1 MTAPASETFVAGLE
15 IPGTDKVVYQRA
27 LERSTFSDDSSHNDD
42 NARKFGYPGALV
54 SAYVLS
60 GLMSE
65 PLVSF
70 FGAAWFTGG
79 SLALTFVGKGVQQ
92 GDRVAIRGTITGV
105 EPGDDGTLVT
115 ADISMTKG
123 DIVVV
128 VGQARCLMPAR

>member
-1 MTAPASETFVAGLE
+1 VTAASAEGFAVGHA
-15 IPGTDKVVYQRA
+15 IPSTEKVVYQRA

-42 NARKFGYPGALV
+42 NAKKFGYPGALV

-65 PLVSF
+65 PLVSL

-92 GDRVAIRGTITGV
+92 GDRVAIGGTITGV
-105 EPGDDGTLVT
+105 EAGDGGTVVT
-115 ADISMTKG
+115 ADVSMVKG
-123 DIVVV
+123 GVVVV
-128 VGQARCLMPAR
+128 VGQARCVVAAT